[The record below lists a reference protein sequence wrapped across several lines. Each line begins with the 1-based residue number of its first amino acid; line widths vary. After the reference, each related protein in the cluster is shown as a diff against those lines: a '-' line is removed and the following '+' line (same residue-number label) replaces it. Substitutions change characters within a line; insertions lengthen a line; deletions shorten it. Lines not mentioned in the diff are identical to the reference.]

1 MFIFTLT
8 TLTAGDI
15 NPDALSITALSLS
28 EILGYGL
35 LAIGV
40 VATALSSQRYLLLYA
55 LAGMVYWLVIEGMHS
70 VLTDTLP
77 LSSWHG
83 YVAAMAL
90 SWLPICAWVIARAWR
105 YDAISLTS
113 KQRRATAQNRYIEH
127 TPVYDQYQP
136 KFQ

>member
-8 TLTAGDI
+8 TLSSGDASWT
-15 NPDALSITALSLS
+15 PFSAAALSAG

-35 LAIGV
+35 LAIGII
-40 VATALSSQRYLLLYA
+40 ATALSSQRYLLLYA
-55 LAGMVYWLVIEGMHS
+55 LAGMGYWLVIEGLQYA
-70 VLTDTLP
+70 LTAAFP

-90 SWLPICAWVIARAWR
+90 SWLPLCAWIISRAWHH
-105 YDAISLTS
+105 DTISIRS
-113 KQRRATAQNRYIEH
+113 KSRRAVAQQCYIEH
-127 TPVYDQYQP
+127 TPVYDEYQP